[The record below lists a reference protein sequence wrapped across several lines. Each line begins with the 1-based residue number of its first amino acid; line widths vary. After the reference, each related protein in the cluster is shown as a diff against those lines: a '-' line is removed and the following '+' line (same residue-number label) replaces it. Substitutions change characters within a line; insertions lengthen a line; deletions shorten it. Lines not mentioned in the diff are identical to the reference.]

1 MSEVVLDASI
11 ILAVLNQEDGSQ
23 GMTGFI
29 ANAAISTVN
38 LSEVVAKMAIAGIPE
53 EVVKQIL
60 SGMKLKVIPF
70 SEEHALRAGMLIPF
84 TRSLGLSLGDRACL
98 ALGLSLSQPVLT
110 TDRLWGNLNLGI
122 EIRVMR

>member
-1 MSEVVLDASI
+1 MSEVVLDASVV
-11 ILAVLNQEDGSQ
+11 LAVLNQEDGSQ
-23 GMTGFI
+23 EIAGFI
-29 ANAAISTVN
+29 ANSAISTVN

-60 SGMKLKVIPF
+60 SGIKLEVIPF
-70 SEEHALRAGMLIPF
+70 SEEHALRAGILIPS

-110 TDRLWGNLNLGI
+110 ADRLWGNLNLEI
-122 EIRVMR
+122 EVRIMR